1 MKHTEW
7 YILKARGEKSR
18 ISFTMEEAAQIANK
32 IGIDFSKEKFNLNEF
47 TMGVNVE
54 LEHGTSFQI
63 LM

>member
-54 LEHGTSFQI
+54 F
-63 LM
+63 